1 MQDRFKFRVWHK
13 KRQKMY
19 DVLHLHTAT
28 WENGG
33 EWVTAKGFNI
43 ITQQDIHIQIE
54 SKDGILMQCTGLKDK
69 NGKLIYEGDIVK
81 DLTYSGNV
89 KYVCAFVPIF
99 GGLGL
104 ISGQDLKDYNFC
116 KENWKS
122 YTTNTKVRNLDN
134 RFKLANQGNKL
145 YCFSMVELRITNFEI
160 LGNIYE
166 NPELLKIGIKG

>member
-1 MQDRFKFRVWHK
+1 MQDRFRFRFWNEKAQKWFHFGFETYSTYEEQIWGALADGK
-13 KRQKMY
+13 KIYQ
-19 DVLHLHTAT
+19 
-28 WENGG
+28 
-33 EWVTAKGFNI
+33 
-43 ITQQDIHIQIE
+43 
-54 SKDGILMQCTGLKDK
+54 STGLKDK

-166 NPELLKIGIKG
+166 NPELLKKVSKDD